1 MALSCDAPLDLLSP
15 HQMLLC
21 PKGRKMILHA
31 VLTGARR
38 EWGALPLKEIIRVLL
53 FGAIVSY
60 LLYQLSSIGW
70 GEIWGALPTSPL
82 FYTLSL
88 GFVLAPAIAELF
100 AYQTIAERPA
110 MHHARL
116 FFRKHV
122 LNKAVM
128 NFSGDAY
135 FVQKLSRQEGMDLRR
150 AAIILKD
157 MTIIRA
163 FVANS
168 WIALLAAAAIA
179 LGKSDVLQNI
189 AAISPALVMAVSVF
203 CVSVIG
209 GGLILFR
216 KLTRLKLTTAAKVA
230 AIYVARS
237 CVIGMILVTQWSLA
251 IPGNA
256 MATWFVFLIVFYIT
270 KKSPIGG
277 ELVFASVIVS
287 LPGLGGDTAAV
298 AAMLIAIAAVAQIFY
313 FTGFIA
319 TLETGF
325 MRRVFGRRAVS

>member
-1 MALSCDAPLDLLSP
+1 MLDS
-15 HQMLLC
+15 
-21 PKGRKMILHA
+21 A
-31 VLTGARR
+31 LTGASRVW
-38 EWGALPLKEIIRVLL
+38 ETLPLNLIFRALL
-53 FGAIVSY
+53 FGGIVSY

-70 GEIWGALPTSPL
+70 DEIWGALPTSLL
-82 FYTLSL
+82 FYALSL

-110 MHHARL
+110 MRHARL
-116 FFRKHV
+116 FFRRHV

-135 FVQKLSRQEGMDLRR
+135 FVQKLAQQEGMDLRR

-168 WIALLAAAAIA
+168 WIVVLVIAAIA
-179 LGKSDVLQNI
+179 YGKSDVLQNI
-189 AAISPALVMAVSVF
+189 VTVSPALVMAVSVF

-216 KLTRLKLTTAAKVA
+216 KLTRLKLITAAKVA
-230 AIYVARS
+230 AIYIVRS
-237 CVIGMILVTQWSLA
+237 CVIMTILVTQWNLA

-256 MATWFVFLIVFYIT
+256 MTTWFVFLIVFYIT

-287 LPGLGGDTAAV
+287 LPGFGGDTAAV
-298 AAMLIAIAAVAQIFY
+298 AAMLIAIAAIAQIFY
-313 FTGFIA
+313 FAGFIA
-319 TLETGF
+319 TLETRF
-325 MRRVFGRRAVS
+325 MRRVFGRRPVS